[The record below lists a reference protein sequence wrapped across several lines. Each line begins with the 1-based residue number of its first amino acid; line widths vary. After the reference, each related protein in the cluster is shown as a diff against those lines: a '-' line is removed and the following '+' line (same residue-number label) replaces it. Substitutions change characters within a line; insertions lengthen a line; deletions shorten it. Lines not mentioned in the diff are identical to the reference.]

1 MDFSN
6 ALRNAL
12 QRSPASSGQDPRM
25 MQQTGPFSQEM
36 MRRHEM
42 MRNQYMSDQ
51 EQKMREMGMENME
64 QQLIDSTAGE
74 LRRATPEDLEMLRKM
89 MMEKFSTV
97 PQDRLSVMPQSQPLG
112 MSYGIQ
118 R

>member
-1 MDFSN
+1 
-6 ALRNAL
+6 
-12 QRSPASSGQDPRM
+12 
-25 MQQTGPFSQEM
+25 
-36 MRRHEM
+36 M

-51 EQKMREMGMENME
+51 EQKMREMGMENMRSRME

-74 LRRATPEDLEMLRKM
+74 LRRETPEALEMLRKL

-112 MSYGIQ
+112 RSYGIQ